1 MSRKETLILHIKSTP
16 SFPLNQHFTKQDM
29 CTFYNFPESGKTLI
43 NHRLLS
49 AMFYSPLSH
58 LPARRPVYRPGCR
71 VLF

>member
-29 CTFYNFPESGKTLI
+29 CTFYNFLESGKTLI

-49 AMFYSPLSH
+49 AMFYSPLSAISSSSCAAPSI
-58 LPARRPVYRPGCR
+58 PARV
-71 VLF
+71 

>member
-49 AMFYSPLSH
+49 AMFYSPLSAISPSSCAAPSI
-58 LPARRPVYRPGCR
+58 PARV
-71 VLF
+71 

>member
-49 AMFYSPLSH
+49 AMFYSPLSAISSSSCAAPSM
-58 LPARRPVYRPGCR
+58 LANV
-71 VLF
+71 

>member
-49 AMFYSPLSH
+49 AMFYSPLSAISPSSCAAPSM
-58 LPARRPVYRPGCR
+58 LARV
-71 VLF
+71 

>member
-49 AMFYSPLSH
+49 AMFYSPLSAISPSSCAAPSM
-58 LPARRPVYRPGCR
+58 LASV
-71 VLF
+71 

>member
-49 AMFYSPLSH
+49 AMFYSPLSAMSPSSCAAPSM
-58 LPARRPVYRPGCR
+58 PARV
-71 VLF
+71 